1 MYIKEG
7 DTVMV
12 HYTGRLTNG
21 EEFDSS
27 QGKDPLK
34 FTLGSFQVIEGFEK
48 AVLGRKIGDK
58 VTVDIPS
65 NKAYGE
71 IREDLNQEVPID
83 QLPEGVKLN
92 DQLQAMTENGPISVR
107 VTELNDEFGVV
118 DANHRLAGED
128 LTFDIEIV
136 SIN

>member
-65 NKAYGE
+65 DKAYGE

-107 VTELNDEFGVV
+107 VTELNDEFGVI